1 MGFVTGSN
9 NLPGT
14 LAKDATNFHDNQSM
28 DTQNQGVY
36 SKVVTTSGEDLVL
49 SGSNLPGKGFIVV
62 SAGSTVLTPAG
73 GGDPLTASNLTAKVQ
88 YDISVSRVSGSGTV
102 NILY

>member
-14 LAKDATNFHDNQSM
+14 IAVDASNFHDNQSM

-62 SAGSTVLTPAG
+62 SAGSTVITPAG

-88 YDISVSRVSGSGTV
+88 YDI
-102 NILY
+102 L

>member
-14 LAKDATNFHDNQSM
+14 IQLMFPNFHDNQSM

-49 SGSNLPGKGFIVV
+49 SGQ
-62 SAGSTVLTPAG
+62 T
-73 GGDPLTASNLTAKVQ
+73 
-88 YDISVSRVSGSGTV
+88 YW
-102 NILY
+102 